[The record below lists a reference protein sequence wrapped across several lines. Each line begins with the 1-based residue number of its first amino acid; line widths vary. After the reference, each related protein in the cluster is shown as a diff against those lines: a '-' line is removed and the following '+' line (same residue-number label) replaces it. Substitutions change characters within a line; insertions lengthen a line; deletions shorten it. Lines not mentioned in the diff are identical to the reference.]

1 MAQIFLLNSH
11 RHGNHY
17 TRKNGSRA
25 LKLLSLDGGGVRG
38 LSSLMILR
46 ALMTSWNRGRASPTE
61 PWQEFDLI
69 AGTSTGGL
77 LAIMLGRLRMSMAEC
92 EKAYVQ
98 LAEAIFTPRRHQINI
113 PGKAIDFL
121 KVNGKFDEQPLEEI
135 LKQKIKDA
143 GLEVDALLEDLRPGS
158 CKVFVCATQ
167 VFDNSPTLLRSYENT
182 KVFGDITDV
191 KIWEAGRATSAA
203 SSFFD
208 PITIGPMGEKYADG
222 ALHYNNPIELVLQE
236 SIELWP
242 DRDRVLISIG
252 TGSAPGQAI
261 DGNLKALVSQ
271 LVRIATETE
280 ETARAFLR
288 SHEDMVRA
296 NKLFRFN
303 VYHGLG
309 EIGLDESR
317 RSHRLLR
324 GQERIFG
331 IQK

>member
-1 MAQIFLLNSH
+1 MY
-11 RHGNHY
+11 R
-17 TRKNGSRA
+17 
-25 LKLLSLDGGGVRG
+25 
-38 LSSLMILR
+38 
-46 ALMTSWNRGRASPTE
+46 
-61 PWQEFDLI
+61 
-69 AGTSTGGL
+69 
-77 LAIMLGRLRMSMAEC
+77 
-92 EKAYVQ
+92 
-98 LAEAIFTPRRHQINI
+98 
-113 PGKAIDFL
+113 
-121 KVNGKFDEQPLEEI
+121 
-135 LKQKIKDA
+135 
-143 GLEVDALLEDLRPGS
+143 
-158 CKVFVCATQ
+158 FVCATQ

-252 TGSAPGQAI
+252 TGSAPGRAI

-288 SHEDMVRA
+288 SHEDLVRA

-309 EIGLDESR
+309 EIGLDESKEIPQIAAR
-317 RSHRLLR
+317 TRTYLR
-324 GQERIFG
+324 DPEVT
-331 IQK
+331 QKATACVTALKENEGTGDNSSKDC